1 MELSRTIFL
10 FAKRGW
16 LSFAHALGWFNT
28 RLFLVLLYVVF
39 IGFYAIVRRLFHIL
53 SSKQRDTSWIDY
65 PPQSKTLEDFRHPF

>member
-28 RLFLVLLYVVF
+28 RLLLVLLYVVF
-39 IGFYAIVRRLFHIL
+39 IGFYALVRKTVLLWPKAR
-53 SSKQRDTSWIDY
+53 RDTSWLDY